1 MNWFFN
7 KKKEIKSKKE
17 IKEFTFSLLEAELQG
32 TQYKY
37 TVKAKN
43 EKEAFNKLVQ
53 YFFGENINQEIESQ
67 SGNVHY
73 PYQSKF
79 ITNMPHWFAKRI
91 SGHVRDEKTD
101 YQKELEIYAIENNI
115 KLKKD

>member
-43 EKEAFNKLVQ
+43 EKEK
-53 YFFGENINQEIESQ
+53 
-67 SGNVHY
+67 
-73 PYQSKF
+73 
-79 ITNMPHWFAKRI
+79 
-91 SGHVRDEKTD
+91 
-101 YQKELEIYAIENNI
+101 
-115 KLKKD
+115 